1 MEVYE
6 YLVKLMKRVKGPC
19 NDLVFNKEVK
29 FQKTDENTVCL
40 SMASFYTESIIPINS
55 IKGIEGGFVV
65 NGNITVNL
73 KEIYLEFRMR
83 DLSPEMFELIIQDAK
98 DSIEFLIP
106 YRGGIKVTFG
116 NNKIKFG
123 PIEID
128 LTGQEIKL
136 IPATEEYFELVV
148 GNSKIQI
155 PKRSAVLFEI
165 RKIDRAP
172 MEY

>member
-1 MEVYE
+1 MNVYE
-6 YLVKLMKRVKGPC
+6 YLIKLMKRVKGPC
-19 NDLVFNKEVK
+19 NDLVFNKEVSFK
-29 FQKTDENTVCL
+29 RTDKNTVCL
-40 SMASFYTESIIPINS
+40 SMTSYNSMIPINS
-55 IKGIEGGFVV
+55 IKSIEGGFVV

-73 KEIYLEFRMR
+73 KEIYLEFRMK
-83 DLSPEMFELIIQDAK
+83 DLSSEMFELIIQDAK

-106 YRGGIKVTFG
+106 YRRGFKVRFG

-136 IPATEEYFELVV
+136 TPATEEYFELVV

-165 RKIDRAP
+165 REIDRVP